1 MSDKIYCGSA
11 KIVPTQYGELT
22 KVSFHK
28 DDINKM
34 VSYMKENGGDWINLV
49 VKEKKEKVQGK
60 ATHYLEV
67 DTWKPTPQG
76 SDPKYVD
83 ELNKK
88 YNQPAT
94 TIIDDL
100 EEDKLPF

>member
-11 KIVPTQYGELT
+11 KVVPTQYGELT

-34 VSYMKENGGDWINLV
+34 LQYMKDNNGDWINLV
-49 VKEKKEKVQGK
+49 IKAKKEPQEGK

-67 DTWKPTPQG
+67 DTWKPKQGQEQPQAQEVRTQE
-76 SDPKYVD
+76 S
-83 ELNKK
+83 
-88 YNQPAT
+88 NQSG
-94 TIIDDL
+94 DS
-100 EEDKLPF
+100 LPF